1 MKNNI
6 KNGLIAIV
14 FLLSINNNLHAS
26 GIVID
31 ESAYSSA
38 TEPADPMGDPG
49 ANPIDAYVL
58 VLLFLGVGMGY
69 LYYRKVPKSNN

>member
-6 KNGLIAIV
+6 KNGLIAIL
-14 FLLSINNNLHAS
+14 FLLSINNLHAS

-31 ESAYSSA
+31 ESANSSA

-69 LYYRKVPKSNN
+69 LYYRKAPKPNK

>member
-1 MKNNI
+1 MKKNI
-6 KNGLIAIV
+6 KNGLIAIL
-14 FLLSINNNLHAS
+14 FLLSINNLHAS

-31 ESAYSSA
+31 ESTYSTTA
-38 TEPADPMGDPG
+38 DPADPMGDPG

-69 LYYRKVPKSNN
+69 LYYRKSPKSNK